1 MDHTFSL
8 SRLLSLKAPVI
19 TDGAW
24 GTELQKRGLALG
36 EPADLWNLTHPADV
50 EAVARAYVRAGSQI
64 ILTNTFRGNPVSLA
78 GLGVD
83 DKAALINREGVR
95 LSRSAAGLEVLV
107 FASMGPIG
115 KSLAKQEIDA
125 RTVTDAFKLQA
136 ESLAEGGADALLF
149 ETFSDVDEARLAVR
163 AARPTGLPI
172 VVSFAFCTGAN
183 KDQTMT
189 GADPETAARA
199 MVEEGADAVGAN
211 CGAGPEVFPL
221 ICRRLKAASA
231 LPIWIKPSAGLPS
244 LEAGRPVYSMT
255 PTAFAAH
262 LPALI
267 EAGASFV
274 GGCCGTSPEFI
285 GVLAQATERQRAL

>member
-8 SRLLSLKAPVI
+8 SRLLSLKSPVI

-78 GLGVD
+78 GLGVA

-95 LSRSAAGLEVLV
+95 LSRSAAGSEVLV

-136 ESLAEGGADALLF
+136 EALAEGGADALLF

-163 AARPTGLPI
+163 APGRPDYP
-172 VVSFAFCTGAN
+172 SSS
-183 KDQTMT
+183 
-189 GADPETAARA
+189 RS
-199 MVEEGADAVGAN
+199 
-211 CGAGPEVFPL
+211 
-221 ICRRLKAASA
+221 RSA
-231 LPIWIKPSAGLPS
+231 LDRTWT
-244 LEAGRPVYSMT
+244 R
-255 PTAFAAH
+255 
-262 LPALI
+262 
-267 EAGASFV
+267 
-274 GGCCGTSPEFI
+274 
-285 GVLAQATERQRAL
+285 R

>member
-1 MDHTFSL
+1 MTKNSSL
-8 SRLLSLKAPVI
+8 SRLLSLISPVI

-50 EAVARAYVRAGSQI
+50 EAVARSYARAGSQI

-78 GLGVD
+78 GLGVA
-83 DKAALINREGVR
+83 DKAPLINREGVR
-95 LSRSAAGLEVLV
+95 LSRAAAGPEVFV
-107 FASMGPIG
+107 FGSVGPIG

-125 RTVTDAFKLQA
+125 WTITDAFQLQA
-136 ESLAEGGADALLF
+136 EALAEGGADALVF
-149 ETFSDVDEARLAVR
+149 ETFSDVNEARLAVL
-163 AARPTGLPI
+163 AAKPTGLPI
-172 VVSFAFCTGAN
+172 VVSFTFSSGP
-183 KDQTMT
+183 DLDLTMT

-211 CGAGPEVFPL
+211 CGAGPERFPL
-221 ICRRLKAASA
+221 ICRRLKAASG

-244 LEAGRPVYSMT
+244 LVAGEPVYSMT
-255 PTAFAAH
+255 PAAFAAH

-274 GGCCGTSPEFI
+274 GGCCGTGPEFI
-285 GVLAQATERQRAL
+285 GALTRAAGVRRAP

>member
-8 SRLLSLKAPVI
+8 SRFLSLKSPVI

-24 GTELQKRGLALG
+24 GTELLKRGLALG

-78 GLGVD
+78 GLGVE

-95 LSRSAAGLEVLV
+95 LSRSAAGLEILV

-136 ESLAEGGADALLF
+136 EALAEGGADALLF
-149 ETFSDVDEARLAVR
+149 ETFSDV
-163 AARPTGLPI
+163 
-172 VVSFAFCTGAN
+172 
-183 KDQTMT
+183 
-189 GADPETAARA
+189 
-199 MVEEGADAVGAN
+199 
-211 CGAGPEVFPL
+211 
-221 ICRRLKAASA
+221 
-231 LPIWIKPSAGLPS
+231 
-244 LEAGRPVYSMT
+244 
-255 PTAFAAH
+255 
-262 LPALI
+262 
-267 EAGASFV
+267 
-274 GGCCGTSPEFI
+274 
-285 GVLAQATERQRAL
+285 

>member
-1 MDHTFSL
+1 MGQTFSL
-8 SRLLSLKAPVI
+8 SRFLSLKSPVI

-64 ILTNTFRGNPVSLA
+64 ILTNTFRANPVSLA
-78 GLGVD
+78 GVGVD
-83 DKAALINREGVR
+83 DKAALINRGGVR
-95 LSRSAAGLEVLV
+95 LSRSAAGSEVLV
-107 FASMGPIG
+107 FASLGPTG

-136 ESLAEGGADALLF
+136 EALAEGGADALLF
-149 ETFSDVDEARLAVR
+149 ETFGDVDEARLAVR
-163 AARPTGLPI
+163 AARSTRLAI
-172 VVSFAFCTGAN
+172 VVSFAFCNGPN
-183 KDQTMT
+183 LDQTMT

-211 CGAGPEVFPL
+211 CGAGPERFHL

-231 LPIWIKPSAGLPS
+231 LPIWIK
-244 LEAGRPVYSMT
+244 
-255 PTAFAAH
+255 
-262 LPALI
+262 
-267 EAGASFV
+267 
-274 GGCCGTSPEFI
+274 
-285 GVLAQATERQRAL
+285 

>member
-1 MDHTFSL
+1 MGQTFSL
-8 SRLLSLKAPVI
+8 SRLLSLKSPVI

-50 EAVARAYVRAGSQI
+50 EAVACAYVRAGSQI

-78 GLGVD
+78 GLGVA

-95 LSRSAAGLEVLV
+95 LSRSAAGSEVLV
-107 FASMGPIG
+107 FASVGPIG

-136 ESLAEGGADALLF
+136 EALAEGGADALLF
-149 ETFSDVDEARLAVR
+149 ETFSNVDEARLAVR
-163 AARPTGLPI
+163 AARPAGLPI
-172 VVSFAFCTGAN
+172 VVSFTFCTGPN

-211 CGAGPEVFPL
+211 CGAGPEGFPL

-285 GVLAQATERQRAL
+285 GALAKTLGTRRSL